1 MEAPANEAG
10 AALRSRRGRGI
21 LAATV
26 LASGMA
32 FLDGTVVNI
41 ALPMLGREVHA
52 SMAGLQWVVDAYLL
66 TLSAF
71 VLFGGSVGDALGR
84 KRTFIAGVVAFAA
97 TSALCGLAPTVI
109 LLCVARALQ
118 GAAAALL
125 VPNSLALVRA
135 SFRAEDQDAAVGAWA
150 GLAGIAGA
158 VGPLLGGWLV
168 TAFSWRSIFF
178 LNLPIALAA
187 LPAAHRCLQQ
197 DRQRPGVALDW
208 TGAGLAAAALATMVY
223 ALIEGPA
230 RGWRWP
236 SLSAGAVAIAASF
249 AFLLWERRA
258 RAPMLPLALFRRRQ
272 FSAANLATLAVYFAF
287 SGATFLIALAL
298 QHGLGYT
305 PLGSSLILL
314 PLAAFMLVLSPL
326 SGRLAHRV
334 GYRLPMTAGPLCA
347 GLGLLLVSQ
356 GLARGREV
364 ALFAGIS
371 VFSLGLGLTVAPL
384 TAAVLKGVEDADTG
398 IAAAAN
404 NAVARVAGL
413 LGVAILP
420 AIGGVSLAAGGEAF
434 LEAVR
439 AALTATAAVCAA
451 GGIISWLGMPA
462 RAGSAA

>member
-1 MEAPANEAG
+1 
-10 AALRSRRGRGI
+10 
-21 LAATV
+21 
-26 LASGMA
+26 MA

-41 ALPMLGREVHA
+41 ALPAVGRELHA

-71 VLFGGSVGDALGR
+71 VLFGGSLGDALGR
-84 KRTFIAGVVAFAA
+84 RRIFIAGVVTFAA
-97 TSALCGLAPTVI
+97 TSALCGLAPSLV

-125 VPNSLALVRA
+125 VPNSLALVKA
-135 SFRAEDQDAAVGAWA
+135 SFRDEDQDAAVGAWA
-150 GLAGIAGA
+150 GLAGIAAA

-168 TAFSWRSIFF
+168 TALSWRSIFF
-178 LNLPIALAA
+178 INLPIALAA
-187 LPAAHRCLQQ
+187 VLAARRCLHH
-197 DRQRPGVALDW
+197 DPRRPKVALDW
-208 TGAGLAAAALATMVY
+208 TGAGLAAAALATLVY

-230 RGWRWP
+230 RGWRW
-236 SLSAGAVAIAASF
+236 LALACGAVASATSV

-272 FSAANLATLAVYFAF
+272 FGAANLATLAIYFGL
-287 SGATFLIALAL
+287 SGATFLIPVAL

-314 PLAAFMLVLSPL
+314 PMAAILLVLSPL
-326 SGRLAHRV
+326 SGRLAHRI
-334 GYRLPMTAGPLCA
+334 GYRLPMTAGPICA
-347 GLGLLLVSQ
+347 GLGLLLVAQ
-356 GLARGREV
+356 GGLAPGRER
-364 ALFAGIS
+364 ALLAGIS
-371 VFSLGLGLTVAPL
+371 VFSVGLGLTVAPL
-384 TAAVLKGVEDADTG
+384 TAAVLKGVEDPDTG

-420 AIGGVSLAAGGEAF
+420 AIGGVSLGAGGEAF

-439 AALTATAAVCAA
+439 AALIATAAVCAA
-451 GGIISWLGMPA
+451 GGIISWLGVPA
-462 RAGSAA
+462 RAGGAA